1 MVHFS
6 FHRRALPQL
15 MHCQVQPNAEQAPA
29 AGGAAKVLHAW
40 LLHLT
45 ASHSHSFIILTHA
58 ASLDLSDDD
67 ECDEAA
73 ELPNSE
79 NHHSDDELTAAAAA
93 AAAAAADI
101 PATALVAARVAVV
114 EDLQLLLCSM
124 LGAVDDQVLSSQ
136 AALAPRPTIRACA
149 RCPHFAHIFS
159 LTRC

>member
-40 LLHLT
+40 LLHLI

-67 ECDEAA
+67 ECGEAA

-79 NHHSDDELTAAAAA
+79 NHHSDDELTAAAA

-136 AALAPRPTIRACA
+136 AALAPRPTIRASA